1 MAIREIIDY
10 NNKLIREK
18 SEEVLKLD
26 NEVKDLIEDMDDTL
40 NASGG
45 VGIAAVQIGVKKRI
59 VLVKN
64 NDKRYLVM
72 LL

>member
-26 NEVKDLIEDMDDTL
+26 DEVKNLIKDMEDKKISKLKT
-40 NASGG
+40 
-45 VGIAAVQIGVKKRI
+45 KRI
-59 VLVKN
+59 IK
-64 NDKRYLVM
+64 K
-72 LL
+72 

>member
-26 NEVKDLIEDMDDTL
+26 NEVKES
-40 NASGG
+40 N
-45 VGIAAVQIGVKKRI
+45 R
-59 VLVKN
+59 
-64 NDKRYLVM
+64 RYG
-72 LL
+72 

>member
-45 VGIAAVQIGVKKRI
+45 VGIAAVQMVF
-59 VLVKN
+59 
-64 NDKRYLVM
+64 
-72 LL
+72 LLFLI